1 MEVVHRI
8 RQGSLN
14 YGVKETVKAGRP
26 ALTVSLFMRFYL
38 KATKAY
44 YRVVRLKMGLFYNIF
59 GCLTR
64 INNFF

>member
-1 MEVVHRI
+1 MEVVHRL

-14 YGVKETVKAGRP
+14 HGVKETVKAGRP

-44 YRVVRLKMGLFYNIF
+44 YIVVRLKMGLFYNIF

>member
-1 MEVVHRI
+1 MEVVHRL

-14 YGVKETVKAGRP
+14 HGVKETVKAGRP

-44 YRVVRLKMGLFYNIF
+44 YRVVRFKMGVFYNLSER
-59 GCLTR
+59 LTR